1 MGSTVHC
8 LSEGRDLAMTDPFQP
23 LRDQVNRSGIP
34 FQLAVENL
42 IRKEARKTEVEVV
55 GREVPWGKGF
65 IDIVAKK
72 GDRMFFAIECKKVEE
87 KSWSFLLPDSLRYSE
102 TRCRLEWFNG
112 RASKKPGQSRVFCS
126 EWNMAEPSPES
137 EFCIVP
143 KGTPI
148 SSLEAV
154 CGELLASCHALL
166 ELDDEIFLDQEFATM
181 IPVIVT
187 NANLYTCKFKPDQIS
202 LKTGE
207 LDIEHGE
214 FESVDI
220 IRFRKSLVNL
230 PSNPYNAP
238 RLTLS
243 NWAADR
249 ERTVFLVSPSAIV
262 RFFGGFRSFMSANF
276 HGIPEEFRNPPS

>member
-1 MGSTVHC
+1 
-8 LSEGRDLAMTDPFQP
+8 MTDQSQP
-23 LRDQVNRSGIP
+23 LRDQLNRSGVP

-42 IRKEARKTEVEVV
+42 IRREAGKTEVEVV
-55 GREVPWGKGF
+55 GREIPWSRGF

-72 GDRMFFAIECKKVEE
+72 GDRMFFAIECKKVED
-87 KSWSFLLPDSLRYSE
+87 KSWSFLLPDSMRDSE

-112 RASKKPGQSRVFCS
+112 RASKRPDQSRVFCS

-143 KGTPI
+143 KNTPI

-154 CGELLASCHALL
+154 CSELLASCHDLL
-166 ELDDEIFLDQEFATM
+166 ENDDKIFLDHEFATM

-187 NANLYTCKFKPDQIS
+187 NANLYTCKFKADQIS
-202 LKTGE
+202 LRTGE
-207 LDIEHGE
+207 LDIKDGE

-230 PSNPYNAP
+230 PSNPYN
-238 RLTLS
+238 TSQMVLS
-243 NWAADR
+243 NWTADR
-249 ERTVFLVSPSAIV
+249 QRTVFLITPSATV
-262 RFFGGFRSFMSANF
+262 RFFGGFRSFTSANW
-276 HGIPEEFRNPPS
+276 GGAPEAFLNPPS